1 MCSILIALLGISY
14 LLFDPLVKHVV
25 LNRLVLSNQSDF
37 AKIWQNP
44 PITPH
49 LKVYFFN
56 LTNPEEFLS
65 GKEKPNVVEIGPY
78 TYHQKWIKENVQWHG
93 NGTMSYSTRK
103 EFTFVRD
110 LSIGDHR
117 TDNLTILNVPAF
129 SAMRKVRHHGW
140 SQKAGTHIVF
150 GT

>member
-1 MCSILIALLGISY
+1 MYKCREKQPWEKLQNYFFFLFLTGLSMCSILIALLGISY

-25 LNRLVLSNQSDF
+25 LNRLVLSNHSDF

-78 TYHQKWIKENVQWHG
+78 TYQ
-93 NGTMSYSTRK
+93 
-103 EFTFVRD
+103 
-110 LSIGDHR
+110 
-117 TDNLTILNVPAF
+117 
-129 SAMRKVRHHGW
+129 
-140 SQKAGTHIVF
+140 
-150 GT
+150 